1 MKFSS
6 NHLTAFLITVFI
18 ITASAHSFA
27 QSAKLKTNVSFAV
40 NNVTVSD
47 ALESLTTITG
57 FTFSY
62 NPDQIPASRI
72 VKVDMHNRPLS
83 EVLEAIL
90 GSKNFGYRVM
100 ANQIVIYRLKEVPEE
115 KPAVENTPVT
125 QEPKQPIAANQEVKQ
140 IPAKTDTVY
149 VTVNTRDTV
158 VIKQT
163 DTVYQKVPT
172 PVSGNEAFRTTSNLK
187 KELTPVWKADAGISL
202 SYFFPSASYSAKE
215 NYNEKINQYEKS
227 YSNNTISGSAGLD
240 IRFSYNKI
248 TLASGVA
255 FTVFGQKLDYS
266 YLKVTGGFFRKD
278 TLDRF
283 YTLAGAD
290 TTWYYIL
297 DSTYIP
303 KDNET
308 FNYRM
313 NNHFRYLE
321 IPLTVQY
328 NYGFRNVLFFAK
340 GGLITGFYTGSD
352 GQQILPD
359 ENGIMPIKEI
369 TPQDVVLSYTLGA
382 GVAVPIG
389 SKLVFSSSV
398 FYRSQL
404 ESIYKDFPIET
415 RYSATGISAGLIYKL
430 Y

>member
-6 NHLTAFLITVFI
+6 NHLTAFLITALIF
-18 ITASAHSFA
+18 TASVHSFA

-72 VKVDMHNRPLS
+72 VKVDIHNRPLS

-100 ANQIVIYRLKEVPEE
+100 ANQIVIYRLKDIPEE
-115 KPAVENTPVT
+115 KPAVESSPVT
-125 QEPKQPIAANQEVKQ
+125 QEPKQSAAPKEEKQ
-140 IPAKTDTVY
+140 VPVKTDTVY
-149 VTVNTRDTV
+149 VTVNTRDTI

-163 DTVYQKVPT
+163 DTVFQKVVT
-172 PVSGNEAFRTTSNLK
+172 PVSGKEAFRTTMDLK
-187 KELTPVWKADAGISL
+187 KELTPVWKADAGVSL
-202 SYFFPSASYSAKE
+202 AYFFSTASYKALD
-215 NYNEKINQYEKS
+215 NYTEKINQYEKS
-227 YSNNTISGSAGLD
+227 YSNNSISGSAGFD
-240 IRFSYNKI
+240 IRFSYSKI
-248 TLASGVA
+248 SLASGVA
-255 FTVFGQKLDYS
+255 FTVFSQKLDYS
-266 YLKVTGGFFRKD
+266 FLKETGGFFRKD

-303 KDNET
+303 KDSEAY
-308 FNYRM
+308 NYRM

-321 IPLTVQY
+321 IPITIQY
-328 NYGFRNVLFFAK
+328 NYGFRSNLFFAK
-340 GGLITGFYTGSD
+340 GGLITGFNTGSD

-359 ENGIMPIKEI
+359 ENGIMPLNDI
-369 TPQDVVLSYTLGA
+369 TPKKVVLSYILGA
-382 GVAVPIG
+382 GIAVPVS
-389 SKLVFSSSV
+389 SKLVFSTSV
-398 FYRSQL
+398 FYRSHL
-404 ESIYKDFPIET
+404 GSIYKDFPIET
-415 RYSATGISAGLIYKL
+415 KYSATGINAGLIYKL